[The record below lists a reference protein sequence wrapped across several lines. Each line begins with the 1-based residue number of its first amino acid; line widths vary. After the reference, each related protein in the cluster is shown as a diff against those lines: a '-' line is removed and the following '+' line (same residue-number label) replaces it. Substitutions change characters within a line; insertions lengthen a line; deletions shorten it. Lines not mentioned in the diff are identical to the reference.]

1 MVAEKI
7 AETDEEIIDLTEIDE
22 EVIDLTELID
32 QSGAVA
38 AAPAPEEVKEE
49 ASSPMQSLDEDP
61 ARQDEKEIDALLA
74 QMEAHDDDPEELLS
88 PEQAAAPSHK
98 VDPNEK
104 LDMSGMGDVDKLLST
119 LDIPPQPRERHVEAA
134 QKAASADL
142 DSAVDDLL
150 NARSGSAPRPQSETM
165 PDAHD
170 LPTAA
175 PQPGEQTFTD
185 DLDALLASDLDAP
198 TAQSAPAAASA
209 APAPDLGDDVGD
221 DLDALLGDLDLNP
234 PAAPASAPQTASAA
248 KAAPQASPR
257 TQSAP
262 VAASAAPA
270 PDLGDGVGDDL
281 DALLGDLD
289 LNPPSA
295 PVSAPQTEPETPV
308 VPEENAAEIEADL
321 AELLE
326 SAMQE
331 EPAPDVQPDVADT
344 TDQSE
349 AAVMDAAPDL
359 EESEPALSGENP
371 EAAPAGSEE
380 AVAAELP
387 VPPAEDPLLLSG
399 EEESAPAD
407 AETDAAPDLEE
418 SEPALSGENP
428 EPAPAGAEE
437 AVAAELPVPPAVAP
451 AGEPAPAAA
460 ESAQLTELAEHNAR
474 LSEHLQR
481 CENELAEAKAR
492 ISTLEKAVATPAASL
507 EDLLREGS
515 SLHDRFVALIA
526 SSVGQALKG
535 LGAPGPDQALEE
547 RLHNLSLMN
556 KSVSARLD
564 ALESRLDTLEP
575 HFNQQVDKAAAAA
588 AARILREEIAKLV
601 QG

>member
-198 TAQSAPAAASA
+198 AAQSAPAAASA
-209 APAPDLGDDVGD
+209 APAPDLGDD
-221 DLDALLGDLDLNP
+221 
-234 PAAPASAPQTASAA
+234 
-248 KAAPQASPR
+248 
-257 TQSAP
+257 
-262 VAASAAPA
+262 
-270 PDLGDGVGDDL
+270 VGDDL

-387 VPPAEDPLLLSG
+387 VPPVEDPLLLSG

-407 AETDAAPDLEE
+407 AERDAALDLEE

-428 EPAPAGAEE
+428 EAAPAGSEE
-437 AVAAELPVPPAVAP
+437 AV
-451 AGEPAPAAA
+451 AA

>member
-198 TAQSAPAAASA
+198 AAQPAPAAASA
-209 APAPDLGDDVGD
+209 APAPDLGDGVGD

-234 PAAPASAPQTASAA
+234 PSAPASAPQTASAA

-262 VAASAAPA
+262 AAAPVAAPA
-270 PDLGDGVGDDL
+270 PDLGDDVGDDL

-387 VPPAEDPLLLSG
+387 VPPA
-399 EEESAPAD
+399 A
-407 AETDAAPDLEE
+407 
-418 SEPALSGENP
+418 
-428 EPAPAGAEE
+428 
-437 AVAAELPVPPAVAP
+437 AP

>member
-198 TAQSAPAAASA
+198 AAQSAPAAASA
-209 APAPDLGDDVGD
+209 APAPDLGDD
-221 DLDALLGDLDLNP
+221 
-234 PAAPASAPQTASAA
+234 
-248 KAAPQASPR
+248 
-257 TQSAP
+257 
-262 VAASAAPA
+262 
-270 PDLGDGVGDDL
+270 VGDDL

-371 EAAPAGSEE
+371 EAAPAGS
-380 AVAAELP
+380 
-387 VPPAEDPLLLSG
+387 
-399 EEESAPAD
+399 
-407 AETDAAPDLEE
+407 
-418 SEPALSGENP
+418 
-428 EPAPAGAEE
+428 EE

>member
-1 MVAEKI
+1 M
-7 AETDEEIIDLTEIDE
+7 
-22 EVIDLTELID
+22 
-32 QSGAVA
+32 
-38 AAPAPEEVKEE
+38 
-49 ASSPMQSLDEDP
+49 
-61 ARQDEKEIDALLA
+61 
-74 QMEAHDDDPEELLS
+74 
-88 PEQAAAPSHK
+88 
-98 VDPNEK
+98 
-104 LDMSGMGDVDKLLST
+104 
-119 LDIPPQPRERHVEAA
+119 
-134 QKAASADL
+134 
-142 DSAVDDLL
+142 
-150 NARSGSAPRPQSETM
+150 
-165 PDAHD
+165 
-170 LPTAA
+170 
-175 PQPGEQTFTD
+175 
-185 DLDALLASDLDAP
+185 
-198 TAQSAPAAASA
+198 
-209 APAPDLGDDVGD
+209 
-221 DLDALLGDLDLNP
+221 
-234 PAAPASAPQTASAA
+234 
-248 KAAPQASPR
+248 
-257 TQSAP
+257 
-262 VAASAAPA
+262 
-270 PDLGDGVGDDL
+270 GDDL

-387 VPPAEDPLLLSG
+387 EPPA
-399 EEESAPAD
+399 A
-407 AETDAAPDLEE
+407 
-418 SEPALSGENP
+418 
-428 EPAPAGAEE
+428 
-437 AVAAELPVPPAVAP
+437 AP